1 MKIVVIGG
9 TGLIGSKLVTKLRA
23 DGHDPLAA
31 SPATGVDIIT
41 SQGLAEALAGAHV
54 VVDVSNAPSWG
65 DAEVMDFFQTSAR
78 NILAAETAAGTG
90 HHVALSVVGTERLQG
105 SGYFRA
111 KLAQEETIKAAAIP
125 STILRATQFF
135 EFIGRI
141 ADSSTQ
147 DGTVALPPLYFQP
160 EAADDVAAALADIAA
175 GAPVNGTVELGG
187 PERFRLDE
195 LVRRFLSATNDP
207 RHVVTDV
214 HAPYY
219 GLEVTDERALIP
231 GDNSRI
237 GATRFADWLS
247 HPAPANP
254 RSHQPEAASA

>member
-9 TGLIGSKLVTKLRA
+9 TGLIGSKLVQKLRA

-41 SQGLAEALAGAHV
+41 GKGLAEALAGAQI

-65 DAEVMDFFQTSAR
+65 DAEVMDFFRTSAR
-78 NILAAETAAGTG
+78 NIASAETAAGIG

-111 KLAQEETIKAAAIP
+111 KLAQEEAIKAAAIP
-125 STILRATQFF
+125 CTILRATQFF

-141 ADSSTQ
+141 ADSSTH
-147 DGTVALPPLYFQP
+147 DGTVALPPLLFQP
-160 EAADDVAAALADIAA
+160 EAAGDVATALAGIAEVV
-175 GAPVNGTVELGG
+175 PVNGTVELAG

-195 LVRRFLSATNDP
+195 LVRRFVGTTGDP
-207 RHVVTDV
+207 RRVVTDAR
-214 HAPYY
+214 APYY
-219 GLEVTDERALIP
+219 GLEVSDERVLIP
-231 GDNSRI
+231 GDNPRI

-247 HPAPANP
+247 RSTTKSAAPI
-254 RSHQPEAASA
+254 RT